1 MKVSETTT
9 TALKTALKSGNK
21 AWKQARSSTYLTA
34 LRKIPLTG
42 LGWLVLLGGM
52 ASLGAYLAWDWAEA
66 AAIMFAALLALL
78 AAVAQTWGGGELALR
93 VTVAQDRLRKGQELI
108 GRAVA
113 TNNGRRAVRALK
125 IELPL
130 GTE

>member
-1 MKVSETTT
+1 MKLSETTT

-42 LGWLVLLGGM
+42 LGRLVLLGGL

-66 AAIMFAALLALL
+66 AAIM
-78 AAVAQTWGGGELALR
+78 
-93 VTVAQDRLRKGQELI
+93 
-108 GRAVA
+108 
-113 TNNGRRAVRALK
+113 
-125 IELPL
+125 
-130 GTE
+130 